1 VTFNELKH
9 ARRDL
14 FRNPRVIEHIGQAT
28 AFDPRI
34 VDTACKT
41 LLEADLLPCASD
53 EKADALAIDGAV
65 VLMALGSR
73 QTRPDAIVRVVSK
86 LRDMEHQLVIG
97 PGRSSEATNEPQS
110 RPPDLFVHGV
120 AEVIKQTWER
130 MRPPFDYED
139 ADVGVNVLWGDRGEV
154 LYGVIDHKS
163 GRRKHIYSDATLPVP
178 PGISAEWDFVALRTV
193 GGQIFTTLS
202 VFQYAKVL
210 KDSAAGTL
218 AELEEL

>member
-1 VTFNELKH
+1 MAFNQLKH

-14 FRNPRVIEHIGQAT
+14 FRNPRVIEHIGKAT
-28 AFDPRI
+28 ALDPRI

-53 EKADALAIDGAV
+53 EKADALAIDGAL

-73 QTRPDAIVRVVSK
+73 QTRPDAIVRVVSR

-97 PGRSSEATNEPQS
+97 PARSSEATNEPKR
-110 RPPDLFVHGV
+110 RPPDLFVYGV

-139 ADVGVNVLWGDRGEV
+139 ADVGVSLLWGDHGEV
-154 LYGVIDHKS
+154 LYGVIDHES
-163 GRRKHIYSDATLPVP
+163 AHRRHVYSNVTLPVP
-178 PGISAEWDFVALRTV
+178 PGITAEWDFVELRTV
-193 GGQIFTTLS
+193 GGQIFTTMS
-202 VFQYAKVL
+202 IFQYAWVL
-210 KDSAAGTL
+210 KDSAVSTS
-218 AELEEL
+218 AELDEL